1 MASISTAMP
10 DLGGDFLGV
19 AASATGYAWRDR
31 LNARDRLIAETIAQR
46 HDVSD
51 ILARVLA
58 GRGTGIDD
66 VGDALQPTIRR
77 LMPDPST
84 LTDMDKAA
92 DRIAAAIME
101 RTPIALFGDYD
112 VDGAAS
118 CAVLG
123 RLFAAYDV
131 PHRIHIP
138 DRITEGYGPNDAI
151 MEHFAGEGFGLIVLL
166 DCGTMSHQ
174 AILRANALGVDVI
187 VLDHHQG
194 DAALPAAYALVN
206 PNRQDDLSGLA
217 HLCAAGVTF
226 IAAVAI
232 NRCLRQRA
240 YFSDATR
247 EYDLLQLLDIVA
259 LATIADVVPLLGLNR
274 AFVTRGLDIINRQ
287 PQPGLRALIA
297 VGHIE
302 GPVEGFHLG
311 FVLGPRINAGGRIG
325 EAGLGCR
332 LLMSDD
338 EDECARLAGELDRL
352 NRERQL
358 IEQQAVAEAV
368 DETSAAIGMG
378 EAPPVVVASAADWHP
393 GVLGLIAA
401 RLKEKFE
408 RPAFA
413 LAIREGIATGSGR
426 SIAGVDLG
434 RVVREAVRAGILLK
448 GGGHPMAAGVTL
460 AAAKLADFRGH
471 LAGELRAAVDQAQSH
486 RERRIDAAM
495 SAASA
500 TVGFVRELARAGPF
514 GTARPEP
521 LLAFPAHRLRYVDL
535 AGSLHVRATLATG
548 DGAEISAIA
557 FRCVGTPLGDF
568 LLASRGKTIH
578 VAGHLALNRWQGRER
593 VQLRIV
599 DAARAHL

>member
-1 MASISTAMP
+1 MAELDT
-10 DLGGDFLGV
+10 DFLGV
-19 AASATGYAWRDR
+19 AVSATGHAWRDR
-31 LNARDRLIAETIAQR
+31 LNARERLIAATIAQR
-46 HDVSD
+46 YDLSD

-66 VGDALQPTIRR
+66 VEDALEPTLRR

-92 DRIAAAIME
+92 DRLAQAIMARE
-101 RTPIALFGDYD
+101 PVALFGDYD
-112 VDGAAS
+112 VDGASS

-123 RLFAAYDV
+123 RLLAAYDV
-131 PHRIHIP
+131 PHHIHIP
-138 DRITEGYGPNDAI
+138 DRITEGYGPTDAI
-151 MEHFAGEGFGLIVLL
+151 MNHFVSDGFRLIVLL

-174 AILRANALGVDVI
+174 AISRANALGAETI
-187 VLDHHQG
+187 VLDHHQS
-194 DAALPAAYALVN
+194 DAALPPAFALVN
-206 PNRQDDLSGLA
+206 PNRQDDLSGLG

-232 NRCLRQRA
+232 NRCLRQRG
-240 YFSDATR
+240 FFT
-247 EYDLLQLLDIVA
+247 ENKTEFDLLRLLDIVA

-274 AFVTRGLDIINRQ
+274 ALVVRGLEILNRQ
-287 PQPGLRALIA
+287 PQPGLRALIGA
-297 VGHIE
+297 GHID
-302 GPVEGFHLG
+302 GPVESFHLG

-332 LLMSDD
+332 LLMSN
-338 EDECARLAGELDRL
+338 EEEECARIAGELDRL

-378 EAPPVVVASAADWHP
+378 EGPPVVVASAPDWHP

-413 LAIREGIATGSGR
+413 LAVRQGVATGSGR

-434 RVVREAVRAGILLK
+434 QVVRHAVSDGILLK
-448 GGGHPMAAGVTL
+448 GGGHAMAAGVTL
-460 AAAKLADFRGH
+460 DASRLADFRGF
-471 LAGELRAAVDQAQSH
+471 LVGVLRSAVEQARGT
-486 RERRIDAAM
+486 RERHFDAAM

-500 TVGFVRELARAGPF
+500 TVPFVHELARAGPF
-514 GTARPEP
+514 GTGRSEP
-521 LLAFPAHRLRYVDL
+521 LLAFPAHRLRYADI
-535 AGSLHVRATLATG
+535 AGTQHIRATLATG
-548 DGAEISAIA
+548 DGSEISAIA
-557 FRCVGTPLGDF
+557 FRAVGTPLGDF

-578 VAGHLALNRWQGRER
+578 AAGHLSLNRWQGRER
-593 VQLRIV
+593 VQLRLV
-599 DAARAHL
+599 DAARAHI